1 MDSSRFNNNF
11 KLVMENPIYLAI
23 QEQIREMMYNDN
35 SKVDIKE
42 VIFSKFPNLPESAFE
57 LCYSEAF
64 CTL

>member
-1 MDSSRFNNNF
+1 
-11 KLVMENPIYLAI
+11 MENPIYLAI